1 MEKIK
6 SEVNNLISLKKKGLA
21 ILTAS
26 ILTAS
31 IVGCGLVEETPE
43 SIENTVLAEVNGN
56 TITQKDLDEEATTY
70 IESYKTN
77 YGEEVFETEEGKET
91 LNQLKVDILNGL
103 VEMRILDERVKESDI
118 DPNSDEANEAIE
130 ERITQ
135 VKASFEDEEKYQ
147 EALTEAGFDDET
159 YREFVRE
166 DYVRQT
172 FQAQL
177 LEDVEVNDEEAEAYY
192 EENKGKYLDAA
203 GAKIFH
209 IYLGDDEAAQEA
221 GEEALEKINADN
233 EYSFEDAVAEYS
245 KDASAAEGGL
255 LGDYP
260 YNNDQF
266 YPDFMEH
273 VKVLEE
279 GEISEVVKSTAGY
292 HIIKVEDVQKEDI
305 QLTFDEVKEE
315 VIAQAN
321 QEKQV
326 EFYENAMEEW
336 KEEYNVKINEDKIR

>member
-1 MEKIK
+1 MIMK

-31 IVGCGLVEETPE
+31 IVGCGLVEQTPE

-56 TITQKDLDEEATTY
+56 KITQKDLNEEAATY

-91 LNQLKVDILNGL
+91 LKQLKVDILNGL
-103 VEMRILDERVKESDI
+103 VEMRIIDERVKESDI
-118 DPNSDEANEAIE
+118 DGESEEIQKAIE

-135 VKASFEDEEKYQ
+135 VKASFEDEAKYE
-147 EALTEAGFDDET
+147 EALTEAGFTDET

-166 DYVRQT
+166 DHIRQT

-177 LEDVEVNDEEAEAYY
+177 LEDVKVSDEEAKAYY
-192 EENKGKYLDAA
+192 DANKAMYMDGA
-203 GAKIFH
+203 GAKIYH
-209 IYLGDDEAAQEA
+209 IYLGDDEAAQKA
-221 GEEALEKINADN
+221 GEEALGKIKADD
-233 EYSFEDAVAEYS
+233 EYSFEDAVKEYS

-292 HIIKVEDVQKEDI
+292 HIIRVEDVQKEDV
-305 QLTFDEVKEE
+305 QLSYDDSKED
-315 VIAQAN
+315 VMAKAN

-326 EFYENAMEEW
+326 EFYENAMKEW
-336 KEEYNVKINEDKIR
+336 KEEYNVKVHEDKIK